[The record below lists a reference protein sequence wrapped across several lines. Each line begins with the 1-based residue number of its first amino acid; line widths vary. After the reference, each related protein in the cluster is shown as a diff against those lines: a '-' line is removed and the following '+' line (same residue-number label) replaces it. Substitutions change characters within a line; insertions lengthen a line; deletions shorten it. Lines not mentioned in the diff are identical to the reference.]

1 MLIKS
6 PIRHHVFGDLRP
18 YICLD
23 DDCHLADKGFSRR
36 KDWLNHMIRDH
47 WRIWACPF
55 GCPDLFA
62 TPFILCEH
70 LSQNHGSVIS
80 VPDASVHTRANMELA
95 KGQCP
100 LCWEFKIMSPQQ
112 YQSHV
117 GAHLEQLVLFVLP
130 GSGTT
135 EEASDVEEVSEVEL
149 VSDVE
154 ELSEV
159 GEFRDVDEVKH
170 VDEVSDEEEFSDEE
184 EVNYGKAKKRQS
196 RDESRAS
203 EPGHLRSDQERQHQE
218 DIVGTLSRAELERRL
233 RMIEERLMRAES
245 TLGQNMGRPED
256 LGMALTQQ
264 HDKEV
269 AEKAVQDERAK
280 AHAQRRHEETI
291 AEKAVANER
300 ARVLASQKHD
310 EEVAKRAVERELA
323 RIEAEN
329 SRKTLAMKHDEEV
342 ARKAIEGERAATKSA
357 QEQEARIQAEVEK
370 LWKERVEKEERTR
383 RREQEERARRRVQEE
398 RARLRELDER
408 ERLREEEARRELE
421 ARRVQEAREAV
432 LREEE
437 ARQREREAMLRG
449 EEAHQR
455 EREARYREDF
465 EAVRREAELQRL
477 LEARRHED
485 AREREF
491 EREFQRHFDPLA
503 RRREEVQDR
512 RPFGDVHQAG
522 GHPVREPVRE
532 RRFDDIW

>member
-1 MLIKS
+1 MLIGS
-6 PIRHHVFGDLRP
+6 PTRHHIFGDLRP

-55 GCPDLFA
+55 GCLESFA
-62 TPFILCEH
+62 TPLIFREH

-80 VPDASVHTRANMELA
+80 VPEASVHTRANTELA

-100 LCWEFKIMSPQQ
+100 LCWEFKILSPQQ

-135 EEASDVEEVSEVEL
+135 GEASDAEEISEVEL
-149 VSDVE
+149 VSDLE

-159 GEFRDVDEVKH
+159 GDFRDVDEVNH
-170 VDEVSDEEEFSDEE
+170 VNEVSDEEEFSNEE
-184 EVNYGKAKKRQS
+184 EAGYGKAKNRQS
-196 RDESRAS
+196 RGESRAS

-218 DIVGTLSRAELERRL
+218 DEVGTLSRAELERRL
-233 RMIEERLMRAES
+233 RIIEERLMRAES
-245 TLGQNMGRPED
+245 TLVKDQGRPAD
-256 LGMALTQQ
+256 HGMTLTKQ
-264 HDKEV
+264 HDEDV

-280 AHAQRRHEETI
+280 AHAQRRHEEVI

-323 RIEAEN
+323 RIEAEDY
-329 SRKTLAMKHDEEV
+329 RKTLAMKHDEEV
-342 ARKAIEGERAATKSA
+342 ARKAIEGERAATKAA
-357 QEQEARIQAEVEK
+357 QEQEARIQDEVEK
-370 LWKERVEKEERTR
+370 LWKERLEKENRNR
-383 RREQEERARRRVQEE
+383 LREQHDRACRRDQEE
-398 RARLRELDER
+398 RARLRALDER

-421 ARRVQEAREAV
+421 ARREQEARHEAM

-437 ARQREREAMLRG
+437 ARQRD
-449 EEAHQR
+449 
-455 EREARYREDF
+455 REARYREDY
-465 EAVRREAELQRL
+465 EALRREQERQRL

-491 EREFQRHFDPLA
+491 EREFQRQCDPLA
-503 RRREEVQDR
+503 RGREEVQDR

-532 RRFDDIW
+532 RRSDDNW